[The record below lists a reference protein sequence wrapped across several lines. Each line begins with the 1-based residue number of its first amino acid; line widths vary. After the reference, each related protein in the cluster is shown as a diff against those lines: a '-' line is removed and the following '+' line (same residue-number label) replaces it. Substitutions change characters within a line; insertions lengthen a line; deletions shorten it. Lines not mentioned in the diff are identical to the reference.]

1 MLEYKIY
8 VCKLGGIKLLKWNLE
23 RPVNVEF
30 SPEQEKAMIC
40 ALGIKGW

>member
-1 MLEYKIY
+1 MLECKIY

-40 ALGIKGW
+40 ALGRKGW